1 MKFEKTTRFFK
12 FHEPQQKHLT
22 VYKLR
27 HLFEHNFTKF
37 QVLPFSDSG
46 RSSTPAGAATGS
58 TGSVQA
64 TLQDNPV
71 SSAEVIVNNANVVV
85 VSTPHTGSANL
96 VETPLIE
103 VSEEENDD
111 NNSKSNSEKSS
122 STTTL
127 SSTGTIR

>member
-12 FHEPQQKHLT
+12 FYEPQQKHLT

-46 RSSTPAGAATGS
+46 RSSTPGAATGS

>member
-1 MKFEKTTRFFK
+1 MNTISE
-12 FHEPQQKHLT
+12 
-22 VYKLR
+22 
-27 HLFEHNFTKF
+27 NF

-46 RSSTPAGAATGS
+46 RSTPA
-58 TGSVQA
+58 SVA

-71 SSAEVIVNNANVVV
+71 SQAEVIVNNANVVV

-103 VSEEENDD
+103 VSEEEEGIDAD

-127 SSTGTIR
+127 SSTSTIRWAQ